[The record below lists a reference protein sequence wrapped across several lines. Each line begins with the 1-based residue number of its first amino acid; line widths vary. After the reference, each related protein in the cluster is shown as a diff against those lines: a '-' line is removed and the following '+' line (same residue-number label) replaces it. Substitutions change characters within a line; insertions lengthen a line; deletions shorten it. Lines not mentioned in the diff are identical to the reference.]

1 MRVDRFAASY
11 TPHVVKSNPKGAAH
25 AFNENS
31 FRGGV
36 SPRFTRRPKGQST
49 VEYVLIIA
57 IIVLAVLIAGPWV
70 SSAIRNQFNLVAD
83 AIGSGTTGESFYES
97 VDIPDPENGTAFAV
111 YSEDDHSLMFYKRRG
126 VPKVG
131 DMFNYRRVTEV
142 YTGFETETYWFV
154 KTPASRYGSST
165 APWAARQSQ
174 IETVGVVDDGIVPK
188 SISVWFA
195 NMTSLK
201 HADVARLDT
210 SGCIQMVDTFFCAAQ
225 LESLDLSSWNVSG
238 VYDFNC
244 MFQNC
249 HSLKDVDMRGWS
261 ARPRSGERGLFGMFF
276 DCASLKS
283 LDLSGF
289 DLTSTASANKMFG
302 HCTSLAKITLGSNWK
317 WVVFDDGEGTNSYL
331 PEPTADSVPGADGK
345 WYSVSTGKGY
355 APQDIPSNIA
365 DTYVASRGMLAR

>member
-1 MRVDRFAASY
+1 
-11 TPHVVKSNPKGAAH
+11 
-25 AFNENS
+25 
-31 FRGGV
+31 
-36 SPRFTRRPKGQST
+36 
-49 VEYVLIIA
+49 
-57 IIVLAVLIAGPWV
+57 
-70 SSAIRNQFNLVAD
+70 
-83 AIGSGTTGESFYES
+83 
-97 VDIPDPENGTAFAV
+97 
-111 YSEDDHSLMFYKRRG
+111 MFYKRRG

-174 IETVGVVDDGIVPK
+174 IEAVGVVDDGIVPK

-283 LDLSGF
+283 LDLSASISLRLLVPTRCSATAHPWQRSPSAPTGNGSYSMTARART
-289 DLTSTASANKMFG
+289 LTSRSPLLTASPVPMASG
-302 HCTSLAKITLGSNWK
+302 IASL
-317 WVVFDDGEGTNSYL
+317 
-331 PEPTADSVPGADGK
+331 
-345 WYSVSTGKGY
+345 
-355 APQDIPSNIA
+355 
-365 DTYVASRGMLAR
+365 LARDTRRRTSRATSPIPTLHLGACLHDKGDPR